1 MEKRLVFRRKAE
13 LEELL
18 SSVGDPSKIKTVV
31 GLRGAGKTF
40 LLNELFVELYL
51 NVAIALLLY
60 SKLIYPAILRGLGA
74 MFCLII
80 CFIARWSKVQSSC

>member
-1 MEKRLVFRRKAE
+1 MEKRLVFRRKAK

-40 LLNELFVELYL
+40 
-51 NVAIALLLY
+51 
-60 SKLIYPAILRGLGA
+60 
-74 MFCLII
+74 C
-80 CFIARWSKVQSSC
+80 